1 MSLNEM
7 EFKMAL
13 LIVTALLTTL
23 PLIFILWFVGSGRT
37 EYQNELR
44 IAFKATY
51 NQDLSFQY
59 SSIVEKNKSEWLKSL
74 L

>member
-1 MSLNEM
+1 MSLNERQ
-7 EFKMAL
+7 FKMAL
-13 LIVTALLTTL
+13 LVVTALLTTL
-23 PLIFILWFVGSGRT
+23 PLVFIMWFVASGRT

-51 NQDLSFQY
+51 NQDLTINY
-59 SSIVEKNKSEWLKSL
+59 SSIVEKQKSDWLKSL